1 MALAALSIGVPD
13 AARNPDVKNLMGR
26 LNSRQG
32 PEEAGLA
39 IPDRGAPSVAAQP
52 DRHPG
57 PAPAEPS
64 SGHRG
69 PTPEF
74 TL

>member
-32 PEEAGLA
+32 PEEMRFAV
-39 IPDRGAPSVAAQP
+39 PDRGAPSVAAQP
-52 DRHPG
+52 ERQPG
-57 PAPAEPS
+57 PPQAETSP
-64 SGHRG
+64 G
-69 PTPEF
+69 PHSPMPEP